1 MSPLE
6 KAIQLAV
13 KAHSGQVDK
22 VGQPYILHPLRV
34 MFRLANEIE
43 MTVAVLHDVIED
55 TEYSF
60 QDLKAMGFSDEI
72 MEALDCV
79 TRREN
84 ESYENFIERTKTNAV
99 ARKVKCADL
108 LDNMD
113 ISRLNEF
120 GDKEIAR
127 IKKYV
132 MAWNCLRN
140 ISKS

>member
-1 MSPLE
+1 MSLLE

-60 QDLKAMGFSDEI
+60 QDLKAMGFSDVI

-79 TRREN
+79 TRRKT
-84 ESYENFIERTKTNAV
+84 SLMRILSSGRKRMRLHTKSNAPI
-99 ARKVKCADL
+99 CWTTW
-108 LDNMD
+108 
-113 ISRLNEF
+113 IF
-120 GDKEIAR
+120 QG
-127 IKKYV
+127 
-132 MAWNCLRN
+132 
-140 ISKS
+140 